1 MTLGERIKKVRRSLD
16 LTQQEFADR
25 IGMKRNS
32 IAQVETGRNT
42 SEQTIFSICREFSV
56 NEEWLRTGKGE
67 MFRAAPSG
75 ALDAL
80 AATYH
85 LTNGEYAL
93 IEKFVGMKPES
104 RQVIVDY
111 ILEVS
116 AALSF
121 DDTPADDPAISGGF
135 SSSSMEKII
144 SLNSGKKN
152 TAAARSGD
160 RMETV
165 SASAEEE
172 EAVLPA
178 PSDRSDI

>member
-1 MTLGERIKKVRRSLD
+1 MNERIKKLRKALG

-25 IGMKRNS
+25 IGIVRGN
-32 IAQVETGRNT
+32 IATYETGK
-42 SEQTIFSICREFSV
+42 SKPGDAVVSLICREFNV
-56 NEEWLRTGKGE
+56 NEEWIRTGNGE
-67 MFRAAPSG
+67 MFKAAPSG

-85 LTNGEYAL
+85 LTHGEYAL
-93 IEKFVGMKPES
+93 VEKFLGMKPES

-116 AALSF
+116 AALAF
-121 DDTPADDPAISGGF
+121 DDTPADAPAISDGF
-135 SSSSMEKII
+135 STSSMEKII

>member
-1 MTLGERIKKVRRSLD
+1 MRDRIKKLRKALD
-16 LTQQEFADR
+16 LTQSDFAAR
-25 IGMKRNS
+25 IGSTQNN
-32 IAQVETGRNT
+32 IANYETGRRSPSAAALNN
-42 SEQTIFSICREFSV
+42 ICKEFNV
-56 NEEWLRTGKGE
+56 NEEWIRTGKGE
-67 MFRAAPSG
+67 MFKAAPSG

-85 LTNGEYAL
+85 LTHGEYAL

-121 DDTPADDPAISGGF
+121 DDTPADAPAISYGF
-135 SSSSMEKII
+135 DSSSMEKII

-160 RMETV
+160 RMEAV

-172 EAVLPA
+172 EAALPA